1 MSWEIFRAEYKQGL
15 ENNDD
20 MAKVIAESYDKCVK
34 IGMSGA
40 GTAPPAPL
48 VAGNVSG
55 LQTMLKAKPHWVKGI
70 TAPAIVGDH
79 VTTKND

>member
-1 MSWEIFRAEYKQGL
+1 MSWDIFRAEYKQGL

-34 IGMSGA
+34 TGMSGS

-48 VAGNVSG
+48 TGGNVPG
-55 LQTMLKAKPHWVKGI
+55 LQMMLKLCLVLTEQYHYLHHWIQV
-70 TAPAIVGDH
+70 
-79 VTTKND
+79 